1 MHALD
6 SVVAVLLVA
15 VLTVI
20 ICRRLRIPAMLGY
33 LVVGFIAG
41 PGMLRLVPQTEATD
55 FLGEIGIVF
64 LMFSI
69 GLEFS
74 LAKLRSMKHLV
85 FGFGSLQVIITM
97 LCIMAIGLIQGIPWL
112 ATLAM
117 AGAMTVSST
126 AIVSRLMVE
135 KGELGLA
142 HGQMTMGVLLMQDI
156 AVVPIMILMHALAGD
171 SSSLWIDLSLAM
183 LKMAVVLVILL
194 YLGEK
199 LMRPWF
205 NLVAKQEHSELFV
218 LNVLLV
224 TLGVA
229 YLTEL
234 AGLSL
239 ALGAFVAGMLIAE
252 TQYRFQVEDDIRPFR
267 DILLG
272 FFFITVGMKLNIAV
286 LLDNYGKILSFVF
299 MLLVLKAVI
308 VYVVAQWGKHGSKKD
323 SFQSALY
330 LAQGGEFGFVL
341 LTLAFKDGLIHSET
355 AQIGTAAI
363 LLSMLVSPFIINLA
377 PWLSEKIF
385 KSAWDEKSVDLHQ
398 ILVENMGKDDHVIL
412 VGFGHAGQT
421 VARLLQN
428 ENINYF
434 VLDLDAER
442 VQSARLAGEPIAYGD
457 AKRKDILLA
466 AGLNRARMVVLTGHA
481 YKESEHILS
490 VIMALRPTLPV
501 IVRSSNEEYIG
512 ALDERGAAGIVSD
525 DREIGLV
532 LASETM
538 LNYGMPFYQVYNIIR
553 HVRQDKYSMLKNL
566 YLGEDEIAQAQDT
579 KHLYRDSLQV
589 TTNAHAIGKKLDTLP
604 LSRLKIG
611 LIGVRRGMQQIKDFN
626 DDFTLQ
632 ESDVLMV
639 IGLPAAV
646 KELEEV
652 ILSGEG

>member
-1 MHALD
+1 
-6 SVVAVLLVA
+6 
-15 VLTVI
+15 
-20 ICRRLRIPAMLGY
+20 
-33 LVVGFIAG
+33 
-41 PGMLRLVPQTEATD
+41 
-55 FLGEIGIVF
+55 
-64 LMFSI
+64 
-69 GLEFS
+69 
-74 LAKLRSMKHLV
+74 
-85 FGFGSLQVIITM
+85 
-97 LCIMAIGLIQGIPWL
+97 
-112 ATLAM
+112 
-117 AGAMTVSST
+117 
-126 AIVSRLMVE
+126 
-135 KGELGLA
+135 
-142 HGQMTMGVLLMQDI
+142 MTMGVLLMQDI

-171 SSSLWIDLSLAM
+171 SSSLWMDLAMAM
-183 LKMAVVLVILL
+183 LKMAVVLVVLL

-239 ALGAFVAGMLIAE
+239 ALGTFVAGMLIAE

-272 FFFITVGMKLNIAV
+272 FFFITVGMKLNISV

-589 TTNAHAIGKKLDTLP
+589 TANAHAIGKKLDTLP

>member
-97 LCIMAIGLIQGIPWL
+97 MCIMAIGLIQGIPWL

-126 AIVSRLMVE
+126 AIVSRLMVG

-589 TTNAHAIGKKLDTLP
+589 TANAHAIGKKLDTLP

>member
-97 LCIMAIGLIQGIPWL
+97 MCIMAIGLIQGIPWL

-589 TTNAHAIGKKLDTLP
+589 TANAHAIGKKLDTLP